1 MISIQNNSMRNI
13 MVCLWLFLLN
23 LLLLAGADELSSQV
37 QDPVQVEN
45 FDFWRQQGF
54 QNLRDAVTRQS
65 RNENKARNVIIFVG
79 DGMGSPTVAA
89 GRIFKAQ
96 QSGHP
101 FPERSRLVFE
111 EFPHLG
117 HSVVR

>member
-1 MISIQNNSMRNI
+1 MISIQNNIVRNI
-13 MVCLWLFLLN
+13 MVCHWFFLLN
-23 LLLLAGADELSSQV
+23 LLLLAGADEHLSSN
-37 QDPVQVEN
+37 PVQVEN
-45 FDFWRQQGF
+45 FDFWRRQGF

-117 HSVVR
+117 HSVVS

>member
-1 MISIQNNSMRNI
+1 MRNI
-13 MVCLWLFLLN
+13 MAGFWLFLLN
-23 LLLLAGADELSSQV
+23 LLLLAGADEHSSRN
-37 QDPVQVEN
+37 PVQVEN
-45 FDFWRQQGF
+45 FDFWRRQGF

-111 EFPHLG
+111 EFPNLG